1 MKYDSL
7 NSVSGFIA
15 VLKPKG
21 WTSNQLL
28 SKLKW
33 LFKTKKAGHGGTL
46 DPFATGIVPVFFGEA
61 TKFSGR
67 FLDSDKEYQA
77 QLELGFEST
86 TGDTEGVITKDNDF
100 VCEQLPDNI
109 TDIIQEFKG
118 PQTQTPPLYSALK
131 YKGKPYYQYAR
142 EGKSVPIKKRQIM
155 INDINLVS
163 LSKNTLIFDVSCSK
177 GTYIR
182 TLGEDIAKRL
192 GTKGYLTELQRTKIG
207 KTSKEDAYAIEEI
220 ETIDFDK
227 RVKLLTSIEKMLQ
240 IPLLELDYNQMQQ
253 ILNGQLIELTLLSGE
268 YALMNQKKF
277 LGIGQS
283 DGNFIKP
290 IRLIK
295 NEIN

>member
-1 MKYDSL
+1 MKYDPL

-21 WTSNQLL
+21 WSSNQLL

-77 QLELGFEST
+77 QLRLGFESS
-86 TGDTEGVITKDNDF
+86 TGDTEGEITKDNDF
-100 VCEQLPDNI
+100 IYEQLPDNI
-109 TDIIQEFKG
+109 SEIIQEFEG
-118 PQTQTPPLYSALK
+118 PQTQTPPIYSALK

-142 EGKSVPIKKRQIM
+142 EGKSVPIKKRQII
-155 INDINLVS
+155 INNINLVS
-163 LSKNTLIFDVSCSK
+163 FSKNTLIFDVSCTK

-192 GTKGYLTELQRTKIG
+192 GTKGYLTELQRTRIG
-207 KTSKEDAYAIEEI
+207 KTSKEDAYAIEDI

-240 IPLLELDYNQMQQ
+240 IPLLELDSNQMQQ
-253 ILNGQLIELTLLSGE
+253 ILNGQLIELTLIPGE
-268 YALMNQKKF
+268 YALMKQKKF

-283 DGNFIKP
+283 DGNFLKP
-290 IRLIK
+290 VRLIK
-295 NEIN
+295 IK

>member
-1 MKYDSL
+1 MKYDPL

-21 WTSNQLL
+21 WSSNQLL

-77 QLELGFEST
+77 QLKLGFESS
-86 TGDTEGVITKDNDF
+86 TGDTEGEITKDNDF
-100 VCEQLPDNI
+100 VYEQLPDNI
-109 TDIIQEFKG
+109 SEIIQEFEG
-118 PQTQTPPLYSALK
+118 PQSQTPPIYSALK

-142 EGKSVPIKKRQIM
+142 EGKSVPIKKRQII
-155 INDINLVS
+155 INNINLVS
-163 LSKNTLIFDVSCSK
+163 FSKNTLIFDVSCTK

-192 GTKGYLTELQRTKIG
+192 GTKGYLTELQRTRIG
-207 KTSKEDAYAIEEI
+207 KTSKEDAYAIEDI
-220 ETIDFDK
+220 ETIDFDR

-240 IPLLELDYNQMQQ
+240 ISLLELDSNQMQQ
-253 ILNGQLIELTLLSGE
+253 ILNGQLIELTLIPGE
-268 YALMNQKKF
+268 YALMKQKKF

-283 DGNFIKP
+283 DGNFVKTV
-290 IRLIK
+290 RLIK
-295 NEIN
+295 MK

>member
-1 MKYDSL
+1 MKYDPL

-21 WTSNQLL
+21 WSSNQLL

-77 QLELGFEST
+77 QLRLGFESS
-86 TGDTEGVITKDNDF
+86 TGDTEGEITKDNDF
-100 VCEQLPDNI
+100 IYEQLPDNI
-109 TDIIQEFKG
+109 SEIIQEFEG
-118 PQTQTPPLYSALK
+118 PQTQTPPIYSALK

-142 EGKSVPIKKRQIM
+142 EGKSVPIKKRQII
-155 INDINLVS
+155 INNINLVS
-163 LSKNTLIFDVSCSK
+163 FSKNTLIFDVSCTK

-192 GTKGYLTELQRTKIG
+192 GTKGYLTELQRTRIG
-207 KTSKEDAYAIEEI
+207 KISKEDAYAIEDI

-240 IPLLELDYNQMQQ
+240 IPLLELDSNQMQQ
-253 ILNGQLIELTLLSGE
+253 ILNGQLIELTLIPGE
-268 YALMNQKKF
+268 YALMKQKKF

-283 DGNFIKP
+283 DGNFVKP
-290 IRLIK
+290 VRLIK
-295 NEIN
+295 MK

>member
-1 MKYDSL
+1 MKYDPL

-21 WTSNQLL
+21 WSSNQLL

-77 QLELGFEST
+77 QLKLGFESS
-86 TGDTEGVITKDNDF
+86 TGDTEGEITKDNDF
-100 VCEQLPDNI
+100 VYEQLPDNI
-109 TDIIQEFKG
+109 SEIIQEFEG
-118 PQTQTPPLYSALK
+118 PQSQTPPIYSALK

-142 EGKSVPIKKRQIM
+142 EGKSVPIKKRQII
-155 INDINLVS
+155 INNINLVS
-163 LSKNTLIFDVSCSK
+163 FSKNTLIFDVSCTK

-192 GTKGYLTELQRTKIG
+192 GTKGYLTELQRTRIG
-207 KTSKEDAYAIEEI
+207 KTSKEDAYAIEDI
-220 ETIDFDK
+220 ETIDFDR

-240 IPLLELDYNQMQQ
+240 ISLLELDSNQMQKIQ
-253 ILNGQLIELTLLSGE
+253 NGQLIELTSIPGE

-283 DGNFIKP
+283 DGNFVKP

-295 NEIN
+295 MK

>member
-1 MKYDSL
+1 MKYDPL

-21 WTSNQLL
+21 WSSNQLL

-77 QLELGFEST
+77 QLKLGFESS
-86 TGDTEGVITKDNDF
+86 TGDTEGEITKDNDF

-109 TDIIQEFKG
+109 SEIIQEFEG
-118 PQTQTPPLYSALK
+118 SQTQTPPIYSALK

-142 EGKSVPIKKRQIM
+142 EGKSVPIKKRQII
-155 INDINLVS
+155 INNINLVS
-163 LSKNTLIFDVSCSK
+163 FSKNTLIFDVSCTK

-192 GTKGYLTELQRTKIG
+192 GTKGYLTELQRTRTG
-207 KTSKEDAYAIEEI
+207 KTSKEDAYAIEDI

-240 IPLLELDYNQMQQ
+240 IPLLELDSNQMQQ
-253 ILNGQLIELTLLSGE
+253 ILNGQLIELTLIPGE
-268 YALMNQKKF
+268 YALMKQKKF

-283 DGNFIKP
+283 DGNFVKP
-290 IRLIK
+290 VRLIK
-295 NEIN
+295 MK

>member
-1 MKYDSL
+1 MKYDPL

-77 QLELGFEST
+77 QLKLGFESS
-86 TGDTEGVITKDNDF
+86 TGDTEGEITKDNDF

-109 TDIIQEFKG
+109 SEIIQEFEG
-118 PQTQTPPLYSALK
+118 SQTQTPPIYSALK

-142 EGKSVPIKKRQIM
+142 EGKSVPIKKRQIV
-155 INDINLVS
+155 INNINLVS
-163 LSKNTLIFDVSCSK
+163 FSKNTLIFDVSCTK

-192 GTKGYLTELQRTKIG
+192 GTKGYLTELQRTRIG
-207 KTSKEDAYAIEEI
+207 KTSKEDAYAIEDI

-240 IPLLELDYNQMQQ
+240 IPLLELDGNQMQQ
-253 ILNGQLIELTLLSGE
+253 ILNGQLIELTLIPGE
-268 YALMNQKKF
+268 YALMKQKKF

-283 DGNFIKP
+283 DGNFVKP
-290 IRLIK
+290 VRLIK
-295 NEIN
+295 MK

>member
-1 MKYDSL
+1 MKYDPL

-21 WTSNQLL
+21 WSSNQLL

-77 QLELGFEST
+77 QLRLGFESS
-86 TGDTEGVITKDNDF
+86 TGDTEGEITKDNDF
-100 VCEQLPDNI
+100 IYEQLPDNI
-109 TDIIQEFKG
+109 SEIIQEFEG
-118 PQTQTPPLYSALK
+118 PQTQTPPIYSALK

-142 EGKSVPIKKRQIM
+142 EGKSVPIKKRQII
-155 INDINLVS
+155 INNINLVS
-163 LSKNTLIFDVSCSK
+163 FSKNTLIFDVSCTK

-192 GTKGYLTELQRTKIG
+192 GTKGYLTELQRTRTG
-207 KTSKEDAYAIEEI
+207 KTSKEDAYAIEDI

-240 IPLLELDYNQMQQ
+240 IPLLELDSNQMQQ
-253 ILNGQLIELTLLSGE
+253 ILNGQLIELTLIPGE

-283 DGNFIKP
+283 DGNFVKP

-295 NEIN
+295 MK

>member
-1 MKYDSL
+1 MKYDPL

-21 WTSNQLL
+21 WSSNQLL

-77 QLELGFEST
+77 QLKLGFESS
-86 TGDTEGVITKDNDF
+86 TGDTEGEITKDNDF
-100 VCEQLPDNI
+100 VYEQLPDNI
-109 TDIIQEFKG
+109 SEIIQEFEG
-118 PQTQTPPLYSALK
+118 PQTQTPPIYSALK

-142 EGKSVPIKKRQIM
+142 EGKSVPIKKRQII
-155 INDINLVS
+155 INNINLVS
-163 LSKNTLIFDVSCSK
+163 FSKNTLIFDVSCTK

-192 GTKGYLTELQRTKIG
+192 GTKGYLTELQRTRIG
-207 KTSKEDAYAIEEI
+207 KTSKEDAYAIEDI

-240 IPLLELDYNQMQQ
+240 IPLLELDSNQMQQ
-253 ILNGQLIELTLLSGE
+253 ILNGQLIELTLIPGE

-283 DGNFIKP
+283 DGNFVKP

-295 NEIN
+295 MK

>member
-1 MKYDSL
+1 MKYDPL

-21 WTSNQLL
+21 WSSNQLL

-77 QLELGFEST
+77 QLKLGFESS
-86 TGDTEGVITKDNDF
+86 TGDTEGEITKDNNF
-100 VCEQLPDNI
+100 VYEQLPDNI
-109 TDIIQEFKG
+109 SEIIQEFEG
-118 PQTQTPPLYSALK
+118 PQSQTPPIYSALK

-142 EGKSVPIKKRQIM
+142 EGKSVPIKKRQII
-155 INDINLVS
+155 INNINLVS
-163 LSKNTLIFDVSCSK
+163 FSKNTLIFDVSCTK

-192 GTKGYLTELQRTKIG
+192 GTKGYLTELQRTRIG
-207 KTSKEDAYAIEEI
+207 KTSKEDAYAIEDI
-220 ETIDFDK
+220 EKIDFDK

-240 IPLLELDYNQMQQ
+240 ISLLELDSNQMQQ
-253 ILNGQLIELTLLSGE
+253 ILNGQLIELTSIPGE
-268 YALMNQKKF
+268 YALMNKKKF

-283 DGNFIKP
+283 DGNFVKP

-295 NEIN
+295 MK

>member
-1 MKYDSL
+1 MKYDPL

-21 WTSNQLL
+21 WSSNQLL

-77 QLELGFEST
+77 QLKLGFESS
-86 TGDTEGVITKDNDF
+86 TGDTEGEITKDNDF
-100 VCEQLPDNI
+100 VYEQLPDNI
-109 TDIIQEFKG
+109 SEIIQEFEG
-118 PQTQTPPLYSALK
+118 PQSQTPPIYSALK

-142 EGKSVPIKKRQIM
+142 EGKSVPIKKRQII
-155 INDINLVS
+155 INNINLVS
-163 LSKNTLIFDVSCSK
+163 FSKNTLIFDVSCTK

-192 GTKGYLTELQRTKIG
+192 GTKGYLTELQRTRIG
-207 KTSKEDAYAIEEI
+207 KTSKEDAYAIEDI
-220 ETIDFDK
+220 ETIDFDN

-240 IPLLELDYNQMQQ
+240 IPLLELDSNQMQQ
-253 ILNGQLIELTLLSGE
+253 ILNGQLIELTLIPGE

-283 DGNFIKP
+283 DGNFVKP

-295 NEIN
+295 MK

>member
-1 MKYDSL
+1 MKYDPL

-77 QLELGFEST
+77 QLKLGFESS
-86 TGDTEGVITKDNDF
+86 TGDTEGEITKDNDF

-109 TDIIQEFKG
+109 SEIIQEFEG
-118 PQTQTPPLYSALK
+118 SQTQTPPIYSALK

-142 EGKSVPIKKRQIM
+142 EGKSVPIKKRQIV
-155 INDINLVS
+155 INNINLVS
-163 LSKNTLIFDVSCSK
+163 FSKNTLIFDVSCSK

-192 GTKGYLTELQRTKIG
+192 GTKGYLTELQRTRIG
-207 KTSKEDAYAIEEI
+207 KTLKEDAYAIEDI

-240 IPLLELDYNQMQQ
+240 IPLLELDSNQMQQ
-253 ILNGQLIELTLLSGE
+253 ILNGQLIELTLIPGE
-268 YALMNQKKF
+268 YALMKQKKF

-283 DGNFIKP
+283 DGNFVKP
-290 IRLIK
+290 VRLIK
-295 NEIN
+295 MK

>member
-1 MKYDSL
+1 MKYDPL

-21 WTSNQLL
+21 WSSNQLL

-77 QLELGFEST
+77 HLKLGFESS
-86 TGDTEGVITKDNDF
+86 TGDTEGEITKDNDF
-100 VCEQLPDNI
+100 VYEQLPDNI
-109 TDIIQEFKG
+109 SEIIQEFEG
-118 PQTQTPPLYSALK
+118 PQSQTPPIYSALK

-142 EGKSVPIKKRQIM
+142 EGKSVPIKKRQII
-155 INDINLVS
+155 INNINLVS
-163 LSKNTLIFDVSCSK
+163 FSKNTLIFDVSCTK

-192 GTKGYLTELQRTKIG
+192 GTKGYLTELQRTRIG
-207 KTSKEDAYAIEEI
+207 KTSKEDAYAIEDI

-240 IPLLELDYNQMQQ
+240 ISLLELDSNQMQKIQ
-253 ILNGQLIELTLLSGE
+253 NGQLIELTSIPGE

-283 DGNFIKP
+283 DGNFVKP

-295 NEIN
+295 MK

>member
-1 MKYDSL
+1 MKYDPL

-21 WTSNQLL
+21 WSSNQLL

-77 QLELGFEST
+77 QLKLGFESS
-86 TGDTEGVITKDNDF
+86 TGDTEGEITKDNDF
-100 VCEQLPDNI
+100 VYEQLPDNI
-109 TDIIQEFKG
+109 SEIIQEFEG
-118 PQTQTPPLYSALK
+118 PQSQTPPIYSAFK

-142 EGKSVPIKKRQIM
+142 EGKSVPIKKRQII
-155 INDINLVS
+155 INNINLVS
-163 LSKNTLIFDVSCSK
+163 FSKNTLIFDVSCTK

-192 GTKGYLTELQRTKIG
+192 GTKGYLTELQRTRIG
-207 KTSKEDAYAIEEI
+207 KTSKEDAYAIEDI

-240 IPLLELDYNQMQQ
+240 IPLLELDSNQMQQ
-253 ILNGQLIELTLLSGE
+253 ILNGQLIELTSIPGE

-283 DGNFIKP
+283 DGNFVKP

-295 NEIN
+295 MK

>member
-1 MKYDSL
+1 MKYDPL

-21 WTSNQLL
+21 WSSNQLL

-77 QLELGFEST
+77 QLRLGFESS
-86 TGDTEGVITKDNDF
+86 TGDTEGEITKDNDF
-100 VCEQLPDNI
+100 IYEQLPDNI
-109 TDIIQEFKG
+109 SEIIQEFEG
-118 PQTQTPPLYSALK
+118 SQTQTPPIYSALK

-142 EGKSVPIKKRQIM
+142 EGKSVPIKKRQIV
-155 INDINLVS
+155 INNINLVS
-163 LSKNTLIFDVSCSK
+163 FSKNTLIFDVSCSK

-192 GTKGYLTELQRTKIG
+192 GTKGYLTELQRTRTG
-207 KTSKEDAYAIEEI
+207 KTSKEDAYAIEDI

-240 IPLLELDYNQMQQ
+240 IPLLELDNNQMQQ

>member
-1 MKYDSL
+1 MKYDPL

-21 WTSNQLL
+21 WSSNQLL

-77 QLELGFEST
+77 QLKLGFESS
-86 TGDTEGVITKDNDF
+86 TGDTEGEITKDNDF
-100 VCEQLPDNI
+100 VYEQLPDNI
-109 TDIIQEFKG
+109 SEIIQEFEG
-118 PQTQTPPLYSALK
+118 PQSQIPPIYSALK

-142 EGKSVPIKKRQIM
+142 EGKSIPIKKRQII
-155 INDINLVS
+155 INNINLVS
-163 LSKNTLIFDVSCSK
+163 FSKNTLIFDVSCTK

-192 GTKGYLTELQRTKIG
+192 GTKGYLTELQRTRIG
-207 KTSKEDAYAIEEI
+207 KTSKEDAYAIEDI
-220 ETIDFDK
+220 ETIDFDR

-240 IPLLELDYNQMQQ
+240 ISLLELDSNQMQKIQ
-253 ILNGQLIELTLLSGE
+253 NGQLIELTSIPGE

-283 DGNFIKP
+283 DGNFVKP

-295 NEIN
+295 MK

>member
-1 MKYDSL
+1 MKYDPL

-21 WTSNQLL
+21 WSSNQLL

-77 QLELGFEST
+77 QLRLGFESS
-86 TGDTEGVITKDNDF
+86 TGDTEGEITKDNDF
-100 VCEQLPDNI
+100 IYEQLPDNI
-109 TDIIQEFKG
+109 SEIIQEFEG
-118 PQTQTPPLYSALK
+118 PQTQTPPIYSALK

-142 EGKSVPIKKRQIM
+142 EGKSVPIKKRQII
-155 INDINLVS
+155 INNINLVS
-163 LSKNTLIFDVSCSK
+163 FSKNTLIFDVSCTK

-192 GTKGYLTELQRTKIG
+192 GTKGYLTELQRTRIG
-207 KTSKEDAYAIEEI
+207 KTSKEDAYAIEDI

-240 IPLLELDYNQMQQ
+240 IPLLELESNQMQQ
-253 ILNGQLIELTLLSGE
+253 ILNGQLIELTLIPGE
-268 YALMNQKKF
+268 YALMKQKKF

-283 DGNFIKP
+283 DGNFVKP
-290 IRLIK
+290 VRLIK
-295 NEIN
+295 MK

>member
-1 MKYDSL
+1 MKYDPL

-21 WTSNQLL
+21 WSSNQLL

-77 QLELGFEST
+77 QLRLGFESS
-86 TGDTEGVITKDNDF
+86 TGDTEGEITKDNDF
-100 VCEQLPDNI
+100 IYEQLPDNI
-109 TDIIQEFKG
+109 SEIIQEFEG
-118 PQTQTPPLYSALK
+118 PQTQTPPIYSALK

-142 EGKSVPIKKRQIM
+142 EGKSVPIKKRQII
-155 INDINLVS
+155 INNINLVS
-163 LSKNTLIFDVSCSK
+163 FSKNTLIFDVSCSK

-192 GTKGYLTELQRTKIG
+192 GTKGYLTELQRTRIG
-207 KTSKEDAYAIEEI
+207 KTSKEDAYAIEDI

-240 IPLLELDYNQMQQ
+240 IPYWN
-253 ILNGQLIELTLLSGE
+253 
-268 YALMNQKKF
+268 
-277 LGIGQS
+277 
-283 DGNFIKP
+283 
-290 IRLIK
+290 
-295 NEIN
+295 

>member
-1 MKYDSL
+1 MKYDPL

-21 WTSNQLL
+21 WSSNQLL

-77 QLELGFEST
+77 QLRLGFESS
-86 TGDTEGVITKDNDF
+86 TGDTEGEITKDNDF
-100 VCEQLPDNI
+100 IYEQLPDNI
-109 TDIIQEFKG
+109 SEIIQEFEG
-118 PQTQTPPLYSALK
+118 PQTQTPPIYSALK

-142 EGKSVPIKKRQIM
+142 EGKSVPIKKRQIV
-155 INDINLVS
+155 INNINLVS
-163 LSKNTLIFDVSCSK
+163 FSKNTLIFDVSCTK

-192 GTKGYLTELQRTKIG
+192 GTKGYLTELQRTRIG
-207 KTSKEDAYAIEEI
+207 KTSKEDAYAIEDI

-240 IPLLELDYNQMQQ
+240 IPLLELDSNQMQQ
-253 ILNGQLIELTLLSGE
+253 ILNGQLIELTLIPGE
-268 YALMNQKKF
+268 YTLMNQKKF

-283 DGNFIKP
+283 DGNFVKP
-290 IRLIK
+290 VRLIK
-295 NEIN
+295 MK

>member
-1 MKYDSL
+1 MKYDPL

-21 WTSNQLL
+21 WSSNQLL

-77 QLELGFEST
+77 QLRLGFESS
-86 TGDTEGVITKDNDF
+86 TGDTEGEITKDNDF
-100 VCEQLPDNI
+100 IYEQLPDNI
-109 TDIIQEFKG
+109 SEIIQEFEG
-118 PQTQTPPLYSALK
+118 PQTQTPPIYSALK

-142 EGKSVPIKKRQIM
+142 EGKSVPIKKRQII
-155 INDINLVS
+155 INNINLVS
-163 LSKNTLIFDVSCSK
+163 FSKNTLIFDVSCTK

-192 GTKGYLTELQRTKIG
+192 GTKGYLTELQRTRIG
-207 KTSKEDAYAIEEI
+207 KTSKEDAYAIEDI

-240 IPLLELDYNQMQQ
+240 IPLLELDSNQMQQ
-253 ILNGQLIELTLLSGE
+253 ILNGQLIELTLIPGE

-283 DGNFIKP
+283 DGNFVKP

-295 NEIN
+295 MK

>member
-1 MKYDSL
+1 MKYDPL

-77 QLELGFEST
+77 QLKLGFESS
-86 TGDTEGVITKDNDF
+86 TGDTEGEITKDNDF

-109 TDIIQEFKG
+109 SEIIQEFEG
-118 PQTQTPPLYSALK
+118 SQTQTPPIYSALK

-142 EGKSVPIKKRQIM
+142 EGKSVPIKKRQII
-155 INDINLVS
+155 INNINLVS
-163 LSKNTLIFDVSCSK
+163 FSKNTLIFDVSCTK

-192 GTKGYLTELQRTKIG
+192 GTKGYLTELQRTRTG
-207 KTSKEDAYAIEEI
+207 KTSKEDAYAIEDI

-240 IPLLELDYNQMQQ
+240 IPLLELDSNQMQQ
-253 ILNGQLIELTLLSGE
+253 ILNGQLIELTLIPGE
-268 YALMNQKKF
+268 YALMKQKKF

-283 DGNFIKP
+283 DGNFLKP
-290 IRLIK
+290 VRLIK
-295 NEIN
+295 IK

>member
-1 MKYDSL
+1 MKYDPL

-21 WTSNQLL
+21 WSSNQLL

-77 QLELGFEST
+77 QLKLGFESS
-86 TGDTEGVITKDNDF
+86 TGDTEGEITKDNDF
-100 VCEQLPDNI
+100 IYEQLPDNI
-109 TDIIQEFKG
+109 SEIIQEFEG
-118 PQTQTPPLYSALK
+118 PQSQTPPIYSALK

-142 EGKSVPIKKRQIM
+142 EGKSVPIKKRQII
-155 INDINLVS
+155 INNINLVS
-163 LSKNTLIFDVSCSK
+163 FSKNTLIFDVSCTK

-192 GTKGYLTELQRTKIG
+192 GTKGYLTELQRTRIG
-207 KTSKEDAYAIEEI
+207 KTLKEDAYAIEDI

-240 IPLLELDYNQMQQ
+240 IPLLELDSNQMQQ
-253 ILNGQLIELTLLSGE
+253 ILNGQLIELTLIPGE

-283 DGNFIKP
+283 DGNFVMP
-290 IRLIK
+290 VRLIK
-295 NEIN
+295 MK

>member
-1 MKYDSL
+1 MKYDPL
-7 NSVSGFIA
+7 NSVSGFIS
-15 VLKPKG
+15 VFKPKG
-21 WTSNQLL
+21 WSSNQLL

-77 QLELGFEST
+77 QLRLGFESS
-86 TGDTEGVITKDNDF
+86 TGDTEGEITKDNDF
-100 VCEQLPDNI
+100 IYEQLPDNI
-109 TDIIQEFKG
+109 SEIIQEFEG
-118 PQTQTPPLYSALK
+118 PQTQTPPIYSALK

-142 EGKSVPIKKRQIM
+142 EGKSVPIKKRQII
-155 INDINLVS
+155 INNINLVS
-163 LSKNTLIFDVSCSK
+163 FSKNTLIFDVSCSK

-192 GTKGYLTELQRTKIG
+192 GTKGYLTELQRTRIG
-207 KTSKEDAYAIEEI
+207 KTLKEDAYAIEDI

-240 IPLLELDYNQMQQ
+240 IPLLELDSNQMQQ
-253 ILNGQLIELTLLSGE
+253 ILNGQLIELTLIPGE
-268 YALMNQKKF
+268 YALMKQKKF

-283 DGNFIKP
+283 DGNFVKP
-290 IRLIK
+290 VRLIK
-295 NEIN
+295 MK

>member
-1 MKYDSL
+1 MKYDPL

-21 WTSNQLL
+21 WSSNQLL

-77 QLELGFEST
+77 QLKLGFESS
-86 TGDTEGVITKDNDF
+86 TGDTEGEITKDNDF
-100 VCEQLPDNI
+100 VYEQLPDNI
-109 TDIIQEFKG
+109 SEIIQEFEG
-118 PQTQTPPLYSALK
+118 PQSQTPPIYSALK

-142 EGKSVPIKKRQIM
+142 EGKSVPIKKRQII
-155 INDINLVS
+155 INNINLVS
-163 LSKNTLIFDVSCSK
+163 FSKNTLIFDVSCTK

-192 GTKGYLTELQRTKIG
+192 GTKGYLTELQRTRIG
-207 KTSKEDAYAIEEI
+207 KTSKEDAYAIEDI

-240 IPLLELDYNQMQQ
+240 ISLLELDSNQMQQ
-253 ILNGQLIELTLLSGE
+253 ILNGQLIDLTLIPGE
-268 YALMNQKKF
+268 YALMNKKKF

-283 DGNFIKP
+283 DGNFVKP

-295 NEIN
+295 MK

>member
-1 MKYDSL
+1 MKYDPL

-21 WTSNQLL
+21 WSSNQLL

-77 QLELGFEST
+77 QLKLGFESS
-86 TGDTEGVITKDNDF
+86 TGDTEGEITKDNDF

-109 TDIIQEFKG
+109 SEIIQEFEG
-118 PQTQTPPLYSALK
+118 PQTQTPPIYSALK

-142 EGKSVPIKKRQIM
+142 EGKSVPIKKRQII
-155 INDINLVS
+155 INNINLVS
-163 LSKNTLIFDVSCSK
+163 FSKNTLIFDVSCTK

-192 GTKGYLTELQRTKIG
+192 GTKGYLTELQRTRIG
-207 KTSKEDAYAIEEI
+207 KTSKEDAYAIEDI

-240 IPLLELDYNQMQQ
+240 IPLLELDSNQMQQ
-253 ILNGQLIELTLLSGE
+253 ILNGQLIELTLIPGE
-268 YALMNQKKF
+268 YALMKQKKF

-283 DGNFIKP
+283 DGNFVKP
-290 IRLIK
+290 VRLIK
-295 NEIN
+295 MK

>member
-1 MKYDSL
+1 MKYDPL

-21 WTSNQLL
+21 WSSNQLL

-77 QLELGFEST
+77 QLKLGFESS
-86 TGDTEGVITKDNDF
+86 TGDTEGEITKDNDF
-100 VCEQLPDNI
+100 VYEQLPDNI
-109 TDIIQEFKG
+109 SEIIQEFEG
-118 PQTQTPPLYSALK
+118 PQSQTPPIYSALK

-142 EGKSVPIKKRQIM
+142 EGKSVPIKKRQII
-155 INDINLVS
+155 INNINLVS
-163 LSKNTLIFDVSCSK
+163 FSKNTLIFDVSCTK

-192 GTKGYLTELQRTKIG
+192 GTKGYLTELQRTRIG
-207 KTSKEDAYAIEEI
+207 KTSKEDAYAIEDI

-240 IPLLELDYNQMQQ
+240 ISLLELDSNQMQQ
-253 ILNGQLIELTLLSGE
+253 ILNGQLIELTLIPGE

-283 DGNFIKP
+283 DGNFVKP

-295 NEIN
+295 MK

>member
-1 MKYDSL
+1 MKYDPL

-21 WTSNQLL
+21 WSSNQLL

-77 QLELGFEST
+77 QLKLGFESS
-86 TGDTEGVITKDNDF
+86 TGDTEGEITKDNDF
-100 VCEQLPDNI
+100 IYEQLPDNI
-109 TDIIQEFKG
+109 SEIIQEFEG
-118 PQTQTPPLYSALK
+118 PQTQTPPIYSALK

-142 EGKSVPIKKRQIM
+142 EGKSVPIKKRQII
-155 INDINLVS
+155 INNINLVS
-163 LSKNTLIFDVSCSK
+163 FTKNTLIFDVSCTK

-192 GTKGYLTELQRTKIG
+192 GTKGYLTELQRTRIG
-207 KTSKEDAYAIEEI
+207 KTSKEDAYAIEDI

-240 IPLLELDYNQMQQ
+240 IPLLELDSNQMQQ
-253 ILNGQLIELTLLSGE
+253 ILNGQLIELTLIPGE

-283 DGNFIKP
+283 DGNFVKP
-290 IRLIK
+290 VRLIK
-295 NEIN
+295 MK

>member
-1 MKYDSL
+1 MKYDPL

-21 WTSNQLL
+21 WSSNQLL

-77 QLELGFEST
+77 QLKLGFESS
-86 TGDTEGVITKDNDF
+86 TGDTEGEITKDNDF
-100 VCEQLPDNI
+100 VYEQLPDNI
-109 TDIIQEFKG
+109 SEIIQEFEG
-118 PQTQTPPLYSALK
+118 PQSQTPPIYSALK

-142 EGKSVPIKKRQIM
+142 EGKSVPIKKRQII
-155 INDINLVS
+155 INNINLVS
-163 LSKNTLIFDVSCSK
+163 FSKNTLIFDVSCTK

-192 GTKGYLTELQRTKIG
+192 GTKGYLTELQRTRIG
-207 KTSKEDAYAIEEI
+207 KTLKEDAYAIEDI

-240 IPLLELDYNQMQQ
+240 IPLLELDSNQMQQ
-253 ILNGQLIELTLLSGE
+253 ILNGQLIELTLIPGE

-283 DGNFIKP
+283 DGNFVKP
-290 IRLIK
+290 VRLIK
-295 NEIN
+295 MK

>member
-1 MKYDSL
+1 MKYDPL

-77 QLELGFEST
+77 QLRLGFESS
-86 TGDTEGVITKDNDF
+86 TGDTEGEITKDNDF
-100 VCEQLPDNI
+100 IYEQLPDNI
-109 TDIIQEFKG
+109 SEIIQEFEG
-118 PQTQTPPLYSALK
+118 PQTQTPPIYSALK

-142 EGKSVPIKKRQIM
+142 EGKSVPIKKRQII
-155 INDINLVS
+155 INNINLVS
-163 LSKNTLIFDVSCSK
+163 FSKNTLIFDVSCTK

-192 GTKGYLTELQRTKIG
+192 GTKGYLTELQRTRIG
-207 KTSKEDAYAIEEI
+207 KTLKEDAYAIEDI

-240 IPLLELDYNQMQQ
+240 IPLLELDSNQMQQ
-253 ILNGQLIELTLLSGE
+253 ILNGQLIELTLIPGE
-268 YALMNQKKF
+268 YALMKQKKF

-283 DGNFIKP
+283 DGNFVKP
-290 IRLIK
+290 VRLIK
-295 NEIN
+295 MK

>member
-1 MKYDSL
+1 MKYDPL

-21 WTSNQLL
+21 WSSNQLL

-77 QLELGFEST
+77 QLKLGFESS
-86 TGDTEGVITKDNDF
+86 TGDTEGEITKDNDF
-100 VCEQLPDNI
+100 VYEQLPDNI
-109 TDIIQEFKG
+109 SEIIQEFEG
-118 PQTQTPPLYSALK
+118 PQSQTPPIYSALK

-142 EGKSVPIKKRQIM
+142 EGKSVPIKKRQII
-155 INDINLVS
+155 INNINLVS
-163 LSKNTLIFDVSCSK
+163 FSKNALIFDVSCTK

-192 GTKGYLTELQRTKIG
+192 GTKGYLTELQRTRIG
-207 KTSKEDAYAIEEI
+207 KTSKEDAYAIEDI

-240 IPLLELDYNQMQQ
+240 ISLLELDSNQMQKIQ
-253 ILNGQLIELTLLSGE
+253 NGQLIELTSIPGE

-283 DGNFIKP
+283 DGNFVKP
-290 IRLIK
+290 VRLIK
-295 NEIN
+295 MK

>member
-1 MKYDSL
+1 MKYDPL

-21 WTSNQLL
+21 WSSNQLL

-77 QLELGFEST
+77 QLKLGFESS
-86 TGDTEGVITKDNDF
+86 TGDTEGEITKDNDF
-100 VCEQLPDNI
+100 IYEQLPDNI
-109 TDIIQEFKG
+109 SEIIQEFEG
-118 PQTQTPPLYSALK
+118 PQTQTPPIYSALK

-142 EGKSVPIKKRQIM
+142 EGKSVPIKKRQII
-155 INDINLVS
+155 INNINLVS
-163 LSKNTLIFDVSCSK
+163 FSKNTLIFDVSCTK

-192 GTKGYLTELQRTKIG
+192 GTKGYLTELQRTRIG
-207 KTSKEDAYAIEEI
+207 KTSKEDAYAIEDI

-240 IPLLELDYNQMQQ
+240 IPLLELDSNQMQQ
-253 ILNGQLIELTLLSGE
+253 IINGQLIELTLIPGE

-283 DGNFIKP
+283 DGNFVKP
-290 IRLIK
+290 VRLIK
-295 NEIN
+295 MK

>member
-1 MKYDSL
+1 MKYDPL

-21 WTSNQLL
+21 WSSNQLL

-77 QLELGFEST
+77 QLKLGFESS
-86 TGDTEGVITKDNDF
+86 TGDTEGEITKDNDF
-100 VCEQLPDNI
+100 VYEQLPDNI
-109 TDIIQEFKG
+109 SEIIKEFEG
-118 PQTQTPPLYSALK
+118 PQSQTTPIYSALK

-142 EGKSVPIKKRQIM
+142 EGKSVPIKKRQII
-155 INDINLVS
+155 INNINLVS
-163 LSKNTLIFDVSCSK
+163 FSKNTLIFDVSCTK

-192 GTKGYLTELQRTKIG
+192 GTKGYLTELQRTRIG
-207 KTSKEDAYAIEEI
+207 KTSKEDAYAIEDI
-220 ETIDFDK
+220 ETIDFDR

-240 IPLLELDYNQMQQ
+240 IPLLELDSNQMQQ
-253 ILNGQLIELTLLSGE
+253 ILNGQLIELTLIHGE

-283 DGNFIKP
+283 DGNFVKP

-295 NEIN
+295 MK

>member
-1 MKYDSL
+1 MKYDPL

-21 WTSNQLL
+21 WSSNQLL

-77 QLELGFEST
+77 QLKLGFESS
-86 TGDTEGVITKDNDF
+86 TGDTEGEITKDNDF
-100 VCEQLPDNI
+100 VYEQLPDNI
-109 TDIIQEFKG
+109 SEIIQEFEG
-118 PQTQTPPLYSALK
+118 PQSQTPPIYSALK

-142 EGKSVPIKKRQIM
+142 EGKSVPIKKRQII
-155 INDINLVS
+155 INNINLVS
-163 LSKNTLIFDVSCSK
+163 FSKNTLIFDVSCTK

-192 GTKGYLTELQRTKIG
+192 GTKGYLTELQRTRIG
-207 KTSKEDAYAIEEI
+207 KTSKEDAYAIEDI

-240 IPLLELDYNQMQQ
+240 IPLLELDSNQMQQ
-253 ILNGQLIELTLLSGE
+253 ILNGQLIELTLIPGE

-283 DGNFIKP
+283 DGNFVKP
-290 IRLIK
+290 VRLIK
-295 NEIN
+295 MK

>member
-1 MKYDSL
+1 MKYDPL

-21 WTSNQLL
+21 WSSNQLL

-77 QLELGFEST
+77 QLRLGFESS
-86 TGDTEGVITKDNDF
+86 TGDTEGEITKDNDF
-100 VCEQLPDNI
+100 IYEQLPDNI
-109 TDIIQEFKG
+109 SEIIQEFEG
-118 PQTQTPPLYSALK
+118 PQTQTPPIYSALK

-142 EGKSVPIKKRQIM
+142 EGKSVPIKKRQIV
-155 INDINLVS
+155 INNINLVS
-163 LSKNTLIFDVSCSK
+163 FSKNTLIFDVSCTK

-192 GTKGYLTELQRTKIG
+192 GTKGYLTELQRTRIG
-207 KTSKEDAYAIEEI
+207 KTSKEDAYAIEDI

-240 IPLLELDYNQMQQ
+240 IPLLELDSNQMQQ
-253 ILNGQLIELTLLSGE
+253 ILNGQLIELTLIPGE
-268 YALMNQKKF
+268 YALMKQKKF

-283 DGNFIKP
+283 DGNFVKP
-290 IRLIK
+290 VRLIK
-295 NEIN
+295 MK

>member
-1 MKYDSL
+1 MKYDPL

-21 WTSNQLL
+21 WSSNQLL

-77 QLELGFEST
+77 QLRLGFESS
-86 TGDTEGVITKDNDF
+86 TGDTEGEITKDNDF
-100 VCEQLPDNI
+100 IYEQLPDNI
-109 TDIIQEFKG
+109 SEIIQEFEG
-118 PQTQTPPLYSALK
+118 PQTQTPPIYSALK

-142 EGKSVPIKKRQIM
+142 EGKSVPIKKRQII
-155 INDINLVS
+155 INNINLVS
-163 LSKNTLIFDVSCSK
+163 FSKNTLIFDVSCSK

-192 GTKGYLTELQRTKIG
+192 GTKGYLTELQRTRIG
-207 KTSKEDAYAIEEI
+207 KISKEDAYAIEDI

-240 IPLLELDYNQMQQ
+240 IPLLELDSNQMQQ
-253 ILNGQLIELTLLSGE
+253 ILNGQLIELTLIPGE
-268 YALMNQKKF
+268 YALMKQKKF

-283 DGNFIKP
+283 DGNFVKP
-290 IRLIK
+290 VRLIK
-295 NEIN
+295 MK

>member
-1 MKYDSL
+1 MKYDPL

-21 WTSNQLL
+21 WSSNQLL

-77 QLELGFEST
+77 QLKLGFESS
-86 TGDTEGVITKDNDF
+86 TGDTEGEITKDNNF
-100 VCEQLPDNI
+100 VYEQLPDNI
-109 TDIIQEFKG
+109 SEIIQKFEG
-118 PQTQTPPLYSALK
+118 PQSQTPPIYSALK

-142 EGKSVPIKKRQIM
+142 EGKSVPIKKRQII
-155 INDINLVS
+155 INNINLVS
-163 LSKNTLIFDVSCSK
+163 FSKNTLIFDVSCTK

-192 GTKGYLTELQRTKIG
+192 GTKGYLTELQRTRIG
-207 KTSKEDAYAIEEI
+207 KTSKEDAYAIEDI

-240 IPLLELDYNQMQQ
+240 IPLLELDSNQMQQ
-253 ILNGQLIELTLLSGE
+253 ILNGQLIELTLIPGE

-283 DGNFIKP
+283 DGNFVKP
-290 IRLIK
+290 VRLIK
-295 NEIN
+295 MK

>member
-1 MKYDSL
+1 MKYDPL

-77 QLELGFEST
+77 QLKLGFESS
-86 TGDTEGVITKDNDF
+86 TGDTEGEITKDNDF

-109 TDIIQEFKG
+109 SEIIQEFEG
-118 PQTQTPPLYSALK
+118 SQTQTPPIYSALK

-142 EGKSVPIKKRQIM
+142 EGKSVPIKKRQIV
-155 INDINLVS
+155 INNINLVS
-163 LSKNTLIFDVSCSK
+163 FSKNTLIFDVSCTK

-192 GTKGYLTELQRTKIG
+192 GTKGYLTELQRTRIG
-207 KTSKEDAYAIEEI
+207 KTLKEDAYAIEDI

-240 IPLLELDYNQMQQ
+240 IPLLELDSNQMQQ
-253 ILNGQLIELTLLSGE
+253 ILNGQLIELTLIPGE
-268 YALMNQKKF
+268 YALMKQKKF

-283 DGNFIKP
+283 DGNFVKP
-290 IRLIK
+290 VRLIK
-295 NEIN
+295 MK